1 MRYLTLSLSLI
12 AALTGPAL
20 LTPYAYART
29 DDAGLKGYAEE
40 MNLSIDQAKART
52 INQDDAMMLSRRLQK
67 ELPDS
72 FAGIWMEHYPT
83 FKVVV
88 RFTGDAQAQ
97 LARYTKDPRYVAQS
111 APRSLQFLLET
122 QQEMAAQLAAAGIK
136 FEGGTDIKTSELTLR
151 VYDASAAR
159 KALAKLLSVVDFI
172 RIEEVK
178 GVDPSKDFIQTTDIS
193 GGRRLDGYN
202 GTHFAVQPY
211 IGLQMKRRMASW
223 RSPSVG

>member
-1 MRYLTLSLSLI
+1 LSLI
-12 AALTGPAL
+12 AALAVPAFL
-20 LTPYAYART
+20 VPDAYAQT
-29 DDAGLKGYAEE
+29 DDAGLKGHAEE

-72 FAGIWMEHYPT
+72 FAGLWMEHYPT

-88 RFTGDAQAQ
+88 RFTGDARAQ

-111 APRSLQFLLET
+111 APRSLEFLLAT

-178 GVDPSKDFIQTTDIS
+178 GGDPSKDFIQTTDIS
-193 GGRRLDGYN
+193 GGHRLDGYN
-202 GTHFAVQPY
+202 GTHFAVKPY
-211 IGLQMKRRMASW
+211 IGLPVNGGWPCRRSA
-223 RSPSVG
+223 SVG